1 MSASITVE
9 KVESEVENNHSE
21 NVLTNDN
28 AESSENNE
36 FKFEEKEE
44 SNNDVQRLLESQR
57 ASYSED
63 SEEPPESIL
72 ESEEEPTDMT
82 DMTDTTQEID
92 LQKDTLYQI
101 LSSVLEDDDGNNLT
115 ETVSKIAD
123 SSNKNYENFESI
135 ARNLR
140 TISEGITKHNKA
152 MDRIVSLFERF
163 VDLQMDDEPA
173 NANAGVNQ

>member
-1 MSASITVE
+1 MRETRRAA
-9 KVESEVENNHSE
+9 
-21 NVLTNDN
+21 
-28 AESSENNE
+28 AEPGL
-36 FKFEEKEE
+36 
-44 SNNDVQRLLESQR
+44 D
-57 ASYSED
+57 
-63 SEEPPESIL
+63 L
-72 ESEEEPTDMT
+72 ESEEEPTEMT

-173 NANAGVNQ
+173 NTNAGANQ